1 MQVAKPDVSTTSN
14 IPTPS
19 TQEEPIAPPPQ
30 AAPKPVQETVSA
42 EPAKEKTTQATTK
55 IGLGMLQKLKEK
67 NTAQSENILQEKD
80 LTPALLEQIIQNFHE
95 HLANN
100 GKELIRNQMMEAKY
114 QMENPDL
121 ILITCNKHLQFNTA
135 QAIRQ
140 DLTDFVISKTNRQ
153 QLKINIEL
161 NEELEDETIVLSK
174 HELFEEMANALPIL
188 HELKKEFGLSI
199 VGKYQYSPP
208 PPEVEVA
215 PVEQEAF
222 SLEEEPSN
230 EEDEAE

>member
-1 MQVAKPDVSTTSN
+1 MQAASSVVVATTSN
-14 IPTPS
+14 IFLPT
-19 TQEEPIAPPPQ
+19 TKEKQTVPPP
-30 AAPKPVQETVSA
+30 PKAVQEIRSA
-42 EPAKEKTTQATTK
+42 DATKEKPAQPSTK

-67 NTAQSENILQEKD
+67 NTAQSEKVLQVKE
-80 LTPALLEQIIQNFHE
+80 LTPDLLEQIIQNFHE
-95 HLANN
+95 HLAHN

-121 ILITCNKHLQFNTA
+121 ILITCTKHLQFNTA

-140 DLTDFVISKTNRQ
+140 DLTDFVISKTNRL

-161 NEELEDETIVLSK
+161 NEELEDETIVLNK
-174 HELFEEMANALPIL
+174 HELFEEMAKTLPIL
-188 HELKKEFGLSI
+188 QELKTEFGLSI

-208 PPEVEVA
+208 PSEVVTT
-215 PVEQEAF
+215 PVVQDAF
-222 SLEEEPSN
+222 SLEEEPRS